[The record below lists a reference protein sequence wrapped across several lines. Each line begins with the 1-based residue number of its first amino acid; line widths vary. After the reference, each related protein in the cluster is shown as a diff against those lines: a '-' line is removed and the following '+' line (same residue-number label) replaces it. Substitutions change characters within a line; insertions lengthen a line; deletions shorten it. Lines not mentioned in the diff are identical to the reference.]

1 MIGPLLRMV
10 TGALAVRGLREAAS
24 EAARKTVLM
33 VTAGLGGA
41 VALFCFSNA
50 GLTLLER
57 HMDPA
62 EAWAVMGG
70 LYGIAGVALYLVATV
85 RRGRA

>member
-1 MIGPLLRMV
+1 MIGPLLRVV
-10 TGALAVRGLREAAS
+10 TSALAVRGLRDAAS
-24 EAARKTVLM
+24 EAARKTLLIV
-33 VTAGLGGA
+33 AAALGGA

-62 EAWAVMGG
+62 EAWGVVGA
-70 LYGIAGVALYLVATV
+70 LYGVVGAAFYLAATL
-85 RRGRA
+85 RRRRA